1 MLEILISRDKEERKI
16 ALLEN
21 GKLLEYYVDEEN
33 SIRKEGNIYIGIV
46 KDIVKGMQSAFV
58 DIGTE
63 KNSFIH
69 LKDILDKID
78 ESKENI
84 NPKIDISDIIKTGQK
99 LLVQVK
105 KDSNLQKGARV
116 STHINLPSKYI
127 ALMPNTDIVTI
138 SQKITDSKEKER
150 LVKLVK
156 ENLSKGNGAIIR
168 TSAIG
173 KEQEIIEDIKN
184 IEAKWEK
191 IEISFKNDKGNKP
204 KLIAKSENI
213 VEKMLIDLPENSIQ
227 KITINNKKD
236 YEKMLEFKEKKS
248 YLKSTEIELIEDQD
262 ILDKYDVEK
271 EIAKLENRKIWL
283 KCGGFITID
292 KTEALTAID
301 VNTGKYTGTKNVE
314 QTIYK
319 VNEEATIE
327 IAKQLR
333 LRDIGGIIII
343 DYIDMK
349 DEKNKEKI
357 ETLLKERLKKDRTK
371 TQVEGF
377 TKLDLMEMTRKHICS
392 HKE

>member
-1 MLEILISRDKEERKI
+1 MLEILISREKEERKI

-173 KEQEIIEDIKN
+173 KEKEIIEDIKN

-357 ETLLKERLKKDRTK
+357 ENLLKEKLKKDRTK

>member
-1 MLEILISRDKEERKI
+1 MLEILISREKEERKI

-173 KEQEIIEDIKN
+173 KEKEIIEDIKN

-213 VEKMLIDLPENSIQ
+213 VEKMLIDLQENSIQ

-357 ETLLKERLKKDRTK
+357 ENLLKEKLKKDRTK